1 MQLLSIL
8 NCNCCQ
14 YWNCCQYC
22 NCNCCKYWNCD
33 YYQYWTVTTVNTET
47 VTAVDN
53 FLKLTRLTLFIYLYS
68 HLFVTSAFLSL
79 PATWLS
85 MMNWESFLQQFLPT
99 WVLSLPDNFLTIQY
113 FYYLLVINTF
123 YFSFG
128 IHFRSW
134 MVNCQLLRVWWWYK
148 YFILRHTFQNFDSFN
163 YSYTLPTIVCFAV
176 QYLAEQF

>member
-123 YFSFG
+123 TFHSVFTFVPEWLIVSYWECGGDISILSFDILFKILILLIIP
-128 IHFRSW
+128 IHFP
-134 MVNCQLLRVWWWYK
+134 L
-148 YFILRHTFQNFDSFN
+148 
-163 YSYTLPTIVCFAV
+163 
-176 QYLAEQF
+176 